1 MATHSS
7 TLAWKIPW
15 MEEARRLQST
25 GSLRV
30 RHNRATSLSFF
41 TFMHWRRKWQPTHSS
56 ILAWRIPGTE
66 EPSGLP
72 SMGLHR
78 VGHDRSDA
86 AAAAAAAREMN
97 AIVWQFEHSLPLP
110 FFGLGM
116 KTDLFSPGT
125 TAKFS
130 KFADISSASFSHN
143 HLLGFEITHLEF
155 HHLLWLCS

>member
-1 MATHSS
+1 MAAHSS
-7 TLAWKIPW
+7 L
-15 MEEARRLQST
+15 
-25 GSLRV
+25 
-30 RHNRATSLSFF
+30 
-41 TFMHWRRKWQPTHSS
+41 
-56 ILAWRIPGTE
+56 LAWRIPRTG
-66 EPSGLP
+66 EPRGLP

-78 VGHDRSDA
+78 VGHDRSDAA